1 MAHPTGRSGRWK
13 DHGTWLQTGGVYSTD
28 SNISPSQP
36 TRFSNSM
43 VVLRVEKTERTKTKK
58 GGRPATETGL
68 PATDSW
74 SSGSLIIAPKRVTSA
89 NGELTH
95 FHLHKYHG
103 TGDLRRSSVHRGTTI
118 SRSGTHCHA
127 GGASKAM
134 AMAMGCG
141 ESGRPPALDRSDVAT
156 SSEGPGTPC
165 VVRPT
170 WEAWSEG
177 SCPGP
182 SPQVVFDPPGTE
194 AKRRWGG
201 WSPPYRDQSMVPLC
215 LVPIHPDGLPK
226 TGHFSRGVASPA
238 SRPSPWLCVSRRM

>member
-43 VVLRVEKTERTKTKK
+43 VVLRVEKTERTNTKK

-134 AMAMGCG
+134 AMTLTFRSFHPFVLPLGVYGGMG
-141 ESGRPPALDRSDVAT
+141 
-156 SSEGPGTPC
+156 
-165 VVRPT
+165 
-170 WEAWSEG
+170 
-177 SCPGP
+177 
-182 SPQVVFDPPGTE
+182 
-194 AKRRWGG
+194 GG
-201 WSPPYRDQSMVPLC
+201 
-215 LVPIHPDGLPK
+215 
-226 TGHFSRGVASPA
+226 
-238 SRPSPWLCVSRRM
+238 